1 MSDDIPTDRAS
12 AANDAERAEGAEEVR
27 LFGDPRSGLIDR
39 RSPGTPTPE
48 GAAMAR
54 RATDIDSGVRLNR
67 GTGFATFLLVSG
79 WLLFGAT
86 LIAGGLIIYNAQ
98 EVGAFSNPWNSTRL
112 AVGIAVLSIGLTQ
125 SILMIALSLVM
136 TQLQTLMRFR
146 FRDAPTRNH

>member
-1 MSDDIPTDRAS
+1 
-12 AANDAERAEGAEEVR
+12 
-27 LFGDPRSGLIDR
+27 
-39 RSPGTPTPE
+39 
-48 GAAMAR
+48 MAR